1 MKATGGLLGYP
12 LTRSVCVL
20 KLGETE
26 TQWMVETQPQ
36 PTSKPLTNTTSG
48 YNKYLTCLE

>member
-26 TQWMVETQPQ
+26 TWWMVDTQPQ
-36 PTSKPLTNTTSG
+36 PTPPLTNTTSG
-48 YNKYLTCLE
+48 NNKYLTCLE